1 MVDGGLEFFAQRAG
15 MCIGDARDENARI
28 GRQNFRGYFDDLFR
42 RFAAAE
48 NDFGK
53 TLAERT
59 VHVHL
64 RETEVGD
71 RRGLKC
77 AQDFFARNYSG
88 AELFQQAD
96 GFSNGHAMTMPQ
108 ECAPVTRET

>member
-1 MVDGGLEFFAQRAG
+1 MNGALEFFAQRAG
-15 MCIGDARDENARI
+15 MCVGDARDENARI
-28 GRQNFRGYFDDLFR
+28 GRQNFRGYFDNLLR

-53 TLAERT
+53 TLAERA
-59 VHVHL
+59 VRVHL

-71 RRGLKC
+71 GRGLKC
-77 AQDFFARNYSG
+77 AQDFFARNCSS

>member
-1 MVDGGLEFFAQRAG
+1 MGVGEP
-15 MCIGDARDENARI
+15 RDENARI

-77 AQDFFARNYSG
+77 AQDFFARNCSG
-88 AELFQQAD
+88 AELFKQAD

-108 ECAPVTRET
+108 ECAPVTWET